1 MQSRSGRTRYKVKT
15 IGRLKDRRTGEVL
28 RSYKEKGKGGRKP
41 LIGKKV
47 GGVMKARSGK
57 MAKGYS
63 KGGAR
68 MMRAMGGK
76 MAKGYSKGGA
86 RMMRAMGGKMAKGM
100 AVGGAAKLGIKGL
113 RAAASKLGY
122 SIVPTDKLRRA
133 SSISKGRGLKND
145 PLLSARLEQFA
156 KVSGVNVKKTPAT
169 KKASAALLARRKN
182 TPIPMAT
189 RKKKPGYGQGFLT
202 GAAYT
207 GAATVGIPA
216 LSNRKK
222 KKKMSAFETSFAKA
236 RKAGKKTFTY
246 QGKKYTTKLKK

>member
-1 MQSRSGRTRYKVKT
+1 MRKT
-15 IGRLKDRRTGEVL
+15 
-28 RSYKEKGKGGRKP
+28 
-41 LIGKKV
+41 
-47 GGVMKARSGK
+47 
-57 MAKGYS
+57 KGYS

-86 RMMRAMGGKMAKGM
+86 RMMRAMGGKMAKGYSKGGARMMRARGGKM
-100 AVGGAAKLGIKGL
+100 AKGMAIGGAAKLGIKGL
-113 RAAASKLGY
+113 RAAANKLGY
-122 SIVPTDKLRRA
+122 SIVPTDKLRKA

-169 KKASAALLARRKN
+169 KKASAALAARRRK
-182 TPIPMAT
+182 TPIPTAT

-207 GAATVGIPA
+207 GAATVGLPA
-216 LSNRKK
+216 YVESRKKKGKEPFPGLGGKK

-236 RKAGKKTFTY
+236 RSAGKKTFTFK
-246 QGKKYTTKLKK
+246 GKKYTTKLKK

>member
-1 MQSRSGRTRYKVKT
+1 MRKT
-15 IGRLKDRRTGEVL
+15 
-28 RSYKEKGKGGRKP
+28 KGYSKGG
-41 LIGKKV
+41 
-47 GGVMKARSGK
+47 ARMMRARGGK

-68 MMRAMGGK
+68 MMKAMGGK

-86 RMMRAMGGKMAKGM
+86 RMMRARGGKMAKGYSK
-100 AVGGAAKLGIKGL
+100 GGARMMKASLGGL
-113 RAAASKLGY
+113 TMIALKKALGKVRPGFKMSDPIMKNDLERAAKYFTTGK
-122 SIVPTDKLRRA
+122 VP
-133 SSISKGRGLKND
+133 
-145 PLLSARLEQFA
+145 
-156 KVSGVNVKKTPAT
+156 TPAT
-169 KKASAALLARRKN
+169 KKASAALAARRRK
-182 TPIPMAT
+182 TPIPTTT

>member
-1 MQSRSGRTRYKVKT
+1 MRKT
-15 IGRLKDRRTGEVL
+15 
-28 RSYKEKGKGGRKP
+28 KGYSKGG
-41 LIGKKV
+41 
-47 GGVMKARSGK
+47 ARMMRARGGK

-68 MMRAMGGK
+68 MMKAMGGK

-86 RMMRAMGGKMAKGM
+86 RMMRARGGKMAKGM

-133 SSISKGRGLKND
+133 TSVSKGRGLKND

-156 KVSGVNVKKTPAT
+156 KVSGVNVKKTPTT
-169 KKASAALLARRKN
+169 KKASAALLARRRK

-189 RKKKPGYGQGFLT
+189 RRKKPGYGQGLAT
-202 GAAYT
+202 GLA
-207 GAATVGIPA
+207 GGVGTME
-216 LSNRKK
+216 LLRRKNT

-246 QGKKYTTKLKK
+246 RGKKYTTKLKK